1 MQTEETLRRIDDR
14 ETEET
19 LRGSEI
25 AAQLLSPT
33 QSNMDERLT
42 PPQAAIIKPEQALSI
57 KPFGLDAKILLT
69 TEATGGATSV
79 LMA

>member
-42 PPQAAIIKPEQALSI
+42 PLLAAIICEYH
-57 KPFGLDAKILLT
+57 
-69 TEATGGATSV
+69 
-79 LMA
+79 